1 MIPKRIYY
9 VWLGG
14 NPLPDK
20 VKDNIDTWRHC
31 NPDYEIIEIN
41 ESNCDLDKYPFARQA
56 YDLKYWAF
64 ASDVIRLATIYEYGG
79 FYFDTDVKMLKSLD
93 SLRNNTS
100 VWAMENSGD
109 INSGLIIGAQA
120 GDQNL
125 KVILDKYQQ
134 LSFDPDNIQN
144 VITVPIVSEY
154 FKTIGL
160 KYRNCKQR
168 LSDGTLVLPTK
179 YFAPLHY
186 WGGGHIS
193 KSTIA
198 IQQYS
203 ATWGGASGA
212 SAYSRKTRLK
222 RNLQLYVPQ
231 IFMLEQK
238 LKRMILSRRK

>member
-20 VKDNIDTWRHC
+20 VKDNISTWRHC

-41 ESNCDLDKYPFARQA
+41 ESNCDLDEFQFARQA

-64 ASDVIRLATIYEYGG
+64 ASDVIRLATIYKYGG

-100 VWAMENSGD
+100 VWAMENSGE

-125 KVILDKYQQ
+125 KAILDKYQQ
-134 LSFDPDNIQN
+134 LSFYPNNIQN

-154 FKTIGL
+154 FRTIGL

-168 LSDGTLVLPTK
+168 LLDGTLVLPTK

-193 KSTIA
+193 KKTIA

-212 SAYSRKTRLK
+212 EAYSSKIRLK
-222 RNLQLYVPQ
+222 RNLQLCVPQ
-231 IFMLEQK
+231 IFMFEQK
-238 LKRMILSRRK
+238 LHRMILSRRK